1 MPLKRITAARLNLV
15 HIDICRRACLVA
27 LVVGTVLNLINQ
39 GDIIF
44 TGGGIDATKL
54 TLTYLVP
61 FFVSAHGAFSG
72 RKSAQLETQKTSK
85 ALAS

>member
-1 MPLKRITAARLNLV
+1 MPQKRTNVTKPNLA
-15 HIDICRRACLVA
+15 HLEICSRACLVA

-44 TGGGIDATKL
+44 TGGGVDATKL
-54 TLTYLVP
+54 ILTYLVP
-61 FFVSAHGAFSG
+61 FFVSAHGAFSS

-85 ALAS
+85 ELA